1 MKTKK
6 LYFPLES
13 LCLHLPG
20 LDNTSVDKFHDLVAN
35 SWVLHVILE
44 GTRVLLRLL
53 QDLLHD
59 RISHYFLHY
68 DGFSQPC
75 VHPGPE

>member
-6 LYFPLES
+6 LHFPLES

-20 LDNTSVDKFHDLVAN
+20 LDNTSVDKFHDLVAD

-44 GTRVLLRLL
+44 SGRVALGLLEDRLHNRIA
-53 QDLLHD
+53 HD
-59 RISHYFLHY
+59 AL
-68 DGFSQPC
+68 
-75 VHPGPE
+75 